1 MGSGSGVGGLLM
13 GPCTTV
19 LGAEKSPLEKIEL
32 ERTRL
37 PVPPSTEIATP
48 SRPLKA
54 MVLAEA
60 AAVPPNGVRAAQD
73 EHAMKGVAQW
83 AYAVLLGAYEVT
95 FHLVAVRE
103 EYHAATE
110 VVGGELRERDFL
122 GSSA

>member
-1 MGSGSGVGGLLM
+1 MGSGSDVGGLLM

-60 AAVPPNGVRAAQD
+60 AAVPPNG
-73 EHAMKGVAQW
+73 GVI
-83 AYAVLLGAYEVT
+83 
-95 FHLVAVRE
+95 
-103 EYHAATE
+103 
-110 VVGGELRERDFL
+110 
-122 GSSA
+122 GSLQPQPTTNRRQR